1 MVALP
6 IMSVDLGGLKV
17 VIFEAIEVNKLEKIK
32 IFFTGFIIWTTTGF
46 RGRQLWLQL
55 SPVFSHQFWE
65 VRTVL
70 KSSDPDFFRTL
81 LGKGKKPKNG
91 EVIAIFPKG

>member
-17 VIFEAIEVNKLEKIK
+17 VIFEAMEVIKMEKTKK
-32 IFFTGFIIWTTTGF
+32 IVTGFTIWTTSGF

-55 SPVFSHQFWE
+55 SPVFLHQFWK

-70 KSSDPDFFRTL
+70 KSSDPEFFRTL
-81 LGKGKKPKNG
+81 LGKEKRAKNN
-91 EVIAIFPKG
+91 EVVASFPKG